1 MFHRGIFEFYL
12 LNQNI
17 LKISHF
23 SGASEVD
30 FCAGIFTLLESA
42 TYKTKCNFQFEFETF
57 KVILSC
63 TYKLE
68 TAFGKVELLALIFNT
83 ENKMG
88 YICFILQQIYTDFKS
103 LKYFN
108 IKNAVKLDFC
118 LVEQEPL
125 WLWRIL
131 GNTFKDKS
139 WNFCWIHTKHYCEKI
154 FCNHLKL
161 LIPSQLAPADIDSH

>member
-1 MFHRGIFEFYL
+1 MFYTHYNICSRGIFEFYL

-23 SGASEVD
+23 SRASEVD

-103 LKYFN
+103 FKYFN

-125 WLWRIL
+125 
-131 GNTFKDKS
+131 
-139 WNFCWIHTKHYCEKI
+139 
-154 FCNHLKL
+154 
-161 LIPSQLAPADIDSH
+161 

>member
-1 MFHRGIFEFYL
+1 MFQRDIWILFAESEYFKNKSL
-12 LNQNI
+12 LWS
-17 LKISHF
+17 LRSRF
-23 SGASEVD
+23 
-30 FCAGIFTLLESA
+30 FAGIFTLLESA

-68 TAFGKVELLALIFNT
+68 TAFGKVELLALIFNR

-118 LVEQEPL
+118 LVEQKSL

-131 GNTFKDKS
+131 ENTFKDKS
-139 WNFCWIHTKHYCEKI
+139 FVI
-154 FCNHLKL
+154 FVNILSCSL
-161 LIPSQLAPADIDSH
+161 LIPPSIVPADIDSH